1 MIAGWR
7 RVFEAAG
14 VAAGDR
20 VFFAF
25 SFGPFLGF
33 WLGFEAAARMGCLAI
48 PGGGLR
54 SPARL
59 RVVIDTAATVLCC
72 TPTYAIRLA
81 QVAREEKIDLR
92 ETSVRTIVVGGEPG
106 ASVPGTKSHIEK
118 LWNGARLV
126 DHHGMTEIGPVS
138 YGCPTRRCVLHVMES
153 AYLAEVIDPGTREP
167 VTPGATGEL
176 VLTNLGRLGSPL
188 LRYRTGDLVE
198 RGPDERCACGSL
210 DLALPGGILG
220 RLDDMVAVRG
230 VNVYPSAIDDILRA
244 VEGVAEYKVE
254 IRTGDALVE
263 MSIQVESEPER
274 ESDLR
279 LAQQIQQAL
288 ENALALRVPVS
299 IVAPG
304 TLPRFEMKASRWVR
318 L

>member
-1 MIAGWR
+1 
-7 RVFEAAG
+7 
-14 VAAGDR
+14 
-20 VFFAF
+20 
-25 SFGPFLGF
+25 
-33 WLGFEAAARMGCLAI
+33 
-48 PGGGLR
+48 
-54 SPARL
+54 
-59 RVVIDTAATVLCC
+59 
-72 TPTYAIRLA
+72 
-81 QVAREEKIDLR
+81 
-92 ETSVRTIVVGGEPG
+92 
-106 ASVPGTKSHIEK
+106 
-118 LWNGARLV
+118 
-126 DHHGMTEIGPVS
+126 
-138 YGCPTRRCVLHVMES
+138 
-153 AYLAEVIDPGTREP
+153 
-167 VTPGATGEL
+167 
-176 VLTNLGRLGSPL
+176 
-188 LRYRTGDLVE
+188 
-198 RGPDERCACGSL
+198 
-210 DLALPGGILG
+210 
-220 RLDDMVAVRG
+220 MVAVRG